1 MEHVNENATTTN
13 ATHTAHAAGRSRYVG
28 PSAARIAEL
37 IAAQQRVRFER
48 GWFWTAA
55 FCHGAEQ
62 EQDLMAFRQRPD
74 GDGIDVRCHRAAAQG
89 MQSVNCSRE
98 RIIRSLEWL
107 GGESIWSAY
116 GTASTERWT
125 AASSSSQSP
134 ADDRAETGGTE
145 GTGRRSWRVAL
156 LPFIGVLV
164 TASFILGFEL
174 EVAAL
179 SAVGYGWVGWLGH
192 RALVS
197 RRRAASV
204 AKGGRPR

>member
-55 FCHGAEQ
+55 FCHGTEQ

-89 MQSVNCSRE
+89 MQSVTARESGSFAHWSGWAESRSG
-98 RIIRSLEWL
+98 RAYAAKA
-107 GGESIWSAY
+107 GTSAP
-116 GTASTERWT
+116 ASASEQT
-125 AASSSSQSP
+125 AAN
-134 ADDRAETGGTE
+134 ETG
-145 GTGRRSWRVAL
+145 RSARPGSAGGSTWRLAL
-156 LPFIGVLV
+156 LPFIGLLL
-164 TASFILGFEL
+164 AAPFILGFEL

-192 RALVS
+192 RALVTH
-197 RRRAASV
+197 RRAASV
-204 AKGGRPR
+204 SKGGRPR

>member
-55 FCHGAEQ
+55 FCHGTEQ

-116 GTASTERWT
+116 AAKAGTSAPASASEQT
-125 AASSSSQSP
+125 AAN
-134 ADDRAETGGTE
+134 ETG
-145 GTGRRSWRVAL
+145 RSARPGSAGGSTWRLAL
-156 LPFIGVLV
+156 LPFIGLLL
-164 TASFILGFEL
+164 AAPFILGFEL

-192 RALVS
+192 RALVTH
-197 RRRAASV
+197 RRAASV
-204 AKGGRPR
+204 SKGGRPR